1 MDRGAWRASVRELQK
16 SWKLTE
22 QLNNNNTLTK
32 TLSAT
37 VFCALK
43 WPLGEQM
50 GQLLGIPIVS
60 SEQSRRGDLATSQ
73 LEVIPEEDCWSMEL
87 LRAHKGKLPR
97 KGRTH
102 LGKDLLRSFCRHS
115 MLAQSMAESGGSF
128 WFSHPSTRLRGS
140 P

>member
-60 SEQSRRGDLATSQ
+60 SEQSRGGDLATSG
-73 LEVIPEEDCWSMEL
+73 LEFIHRKFAALWSN
-87 LRAHKGKLPR
+87 
-97 KGRTH
+97 
-102 LGKDLLRSFCRHS
+102 
-115 MLAQSMAESGGSF
+115 
-128 WFSHPSTRLRGS
+128 
-140 P
+140 

>member
-1 MDRGAWRASVRELQK
+1 M
-16 SWKLTE
+16 TE
-22 QLNNNNTLTK
+22 DEMAGWYHRL
-32 TLSAT
+32 
-37 VFCALK
+37 VGHEF
-43 WPLGEQM
+43 EQAPRDGD
-50 GQLLGIPIVS
+50 GQG
-60 SEQSRRGDLATSQ
+60 
-73 LEVIPEEDCWSMEL
+73 